1 MVAAGLGLIAA
12 ALLLMTQFQVD
23 SAYGIVALA
32 FVVLGLGIGMAM
44 APATDSVMGS
54 LPLAKASVG
63 SAVNDATRTTGGAL
77 GVAVLGSIL
86 SSGYRGDMDGDRLA
100 ASAAPAAPRRTTR
113 SPARWPWRGRI
124 GGATGDRLAVTAQE
138 AFVNGMHAAVVVAAA
153 VAVAGALVALVFL
166 PSREAA
172 RAGAGARP
180 AAAAA
185 AAGAG
190 GMSETAQEG
199 RRPGRPRSAA
209 ADASI
214 VRATLE
220 LLLEGGYRGLTMEQV
235 RARAG
240 VGKATLYRRYGSKQE
255 LVAEAVRHI
264 NQPIPVPD
272 TGSVRDDILAIAQ
285 SAIEGV
291 ARVGAATFIPRML
304 AEAAGDPEMH
314 AIFYANLVAPRR
326 AIMAG
331 VLRAAIDR
339 GELRADLD
347 VEQAIDVLTGPWVY
361 RMLISGGDTS
371 AAVAVNPSAVLD
383 LVLPGMLADA
393 SGGGPKGR

>member
-1 MVAAGLGLIAA
+1 M
-12 ALLLMTQFQVD
+12 
-23 SAYGIVALA
+23 S
-32 FVVLGLGIGMAM
+32 
-44 APATDSVMGS
+44 
-54 LPLAKASVG
+54 
-63 SAVNDATRTTGGAL
+63 
-77 GVAVLGSIL
+77 
-86 SSGYRGDMDGDRLA
+86 
-100 ASAAPAAPRRTTR
+100 
-113 SPARWPWRGRI
+113 
-124 GGATGDRLAVTAQE
+124 
-138 AFVNGMHAAVVVAAA
+138 
-153 VAVAGALVALVFL
+153 
-166 PSREAA
+166 EAA
-172 RAGAGARP
+172 
-180 AAAAA
+180 
-185 AAGAG
+185 
-190 GMSETAQEG
+190 ETAHEG

-240 VGKATLYRRYGSKQE
+240 VGKATLYRRYGSKEE

-272 TGSVRDDILAIAQ
+272 TGSVRQDILAIAQ

-304 AEAAGDPEMH
+304 ADAAGDPEMH

-326 AIMAG
+326 AIMTG

-361 RMLISGGDTS
+361 RILISGGDTS

-383 LVLPGMLADA
+383 LVLPGMLASP
-393 SGGGPKGR
+393 SGGAPKRR